1 MRLLDWC
8 GVPQYS
14 EARLALLRYA
24 EITRKLEE
32 VLVEVFAAC
41 DEDEDTLD
49 SPTED
54 LFNSMI
60 DLRIDRPDR
69 SVLSRVSS
77 RYSSSSSSG
86 PQTGRSFENSVCH
99 ETHPL
104 FRGVPGRELSAS
116 ETDGAAFFGDS
127 NASIRSVPDDIARD
141 QWTQHPLAKGLA
153 LSTKEKAFL
162 GLILRTEISSREI

>member
-1 MRLLDWC
+1 MLNYLAAQTSEEGVAGRLLGCLNALFPSFLPLDSEEDIDPDPCSCGLQESIRLTVFNTILEDGWAISSQQQVLRMRLLDWC

-60 DLRIDRPDR
+60 DLRDRK
-69 SVLSRVSS
+69 
-77 RYSSSSSSG
+77 
-86 PQTGRSFENSVCH
+86 SVC
-99 ETHPL
+99 
-104 FRGVPGRELSAS
+104 RE
-116 ETDGAAFFGDS
+116 
-127 NASIRSVPDDIARD
+127 RV
-141 QWTQHPLAKGLA
+141 
-153 LSTKEKAFL
+153 
-162 GLILRTEISSREI
+162 